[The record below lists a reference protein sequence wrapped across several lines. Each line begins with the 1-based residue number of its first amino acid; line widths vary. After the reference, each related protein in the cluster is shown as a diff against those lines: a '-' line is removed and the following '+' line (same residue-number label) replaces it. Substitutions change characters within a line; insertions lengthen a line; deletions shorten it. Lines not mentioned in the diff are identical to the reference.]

1 MHFYSNK
8 EWHQIGLFF
17 LQTNLMIRFFYSAAF
32 LIFMH
37 FSATGQWNMTIDTI
51 MLNPVKVRYTCSS
64 IVSQDV
70 TLTYTGNGDYPLCT
84 YPSSI
89 GFLLSDDAGTFN
101 GVTASDAV
109 SGDWKPYFSY
119 QMNVEKTRL
128 RATQIAPIP
137 SSLQLLNVHLKL
149 STKMGSPVNEFFGAV
164 GLISTGSQGSS
175 CILDVNTNTEDDFA
189 YTTATLN
196 CALPVSLASFNAQ
209 KIGDNAEITW
219 ESIIENN
226 FANYSVE
233 HATNA
238 IDFNVVANQEGR
250 GNGSRYKF
258 LHTSPAPGL
267 NYYRLKIVDFDGSY
281 VYSDVKV
288 VDFSSERNKQ
298 LNLYPN
304 PFSQV
309 FTIENLQ
316 TPSGIVVY
324 DMTGKLIHKMSVT
337 DSHVLM
343 DFSQHPSGI
352 YSVLI
357 KDKLDTKVFR
367 VIKSE

>member
-1 MHFYSNK
+1 MCSKRGDLQIVFVFFVIQLGLLTTVFGQNSYNIAIDSVKVLKPQGSIKCGQIHDLVVYWKVNSSNTSANYPTCRAAAIFVVSPSGALFANLAGGYSNK
-8 EWHQIGLFF
+8 LDWILFEESYYGIQNASIPLGNYRDTLKIMSPMAVGNTF
-17 LQTNLMIRFFYSAAF
+17 SVSAQVDPSSGAKSPDCNAGTITNSIAGSDDVKTSL
-32 LIFMH
+32 
-37 FSATGQWNMTIDTI
+37 DT
-51 MLNPVKVRYTCSS
+51 VGTCS
-64 IVSQDV
+64 
-70 TLTYTGNGDYPLCT
+70 
-84 YPSSI
+84 
-89 GFLLSDDAGTFN
+89 
-101 GVTASDAV
+101 
-109 SGDWKPYFSY
+109 
-119 QMNVEKTRL
+119 
-128 RATQIAPIP
+128 
-137 SSLQLLNVHLKL
+137 
-149 STKMGSPVNEFFGAV
+149 
-164 GLISTGSQGSS
+164 
-175 CILDVNTNTEDDFA
+175 
-189 YTTATLN
+189 
-196 CALPVSLASFNAQ
+196 ALPVSLASFNAQ

-316 TPSGIVVY
+316 TPSDITVF
-324 DMTGKLIHKMSVT
+324 DMTGKLIHKMSVS

-343 DFSQHPSGI
+343 DLSQHPSGI

-357 KDKLDTKVFR
+357 KDMLDTKVFR
-367 VIKSE
+367 VVKSE